1 MKDVTLLEVR
11 DLSKMFP
18 VTQGFIFSRHI
29 GDIRAVDNVSFDIK
43 RGETLGLVG
52 ESGSGKTTAGKCILQ
67 IIRPTSG
74 EVIFDSVNL
83 CQLSDAELRN
93 WRWRFQ
99 PIFQD
104 PYSSLDP
111 RQTVGNIIG
120 EALVINSL
128 AKGRQVS
135 ERVSELLTMV
145 ELPPEMAQR
154 YPHMFSGGQR
164 QRIGIARALATGP
177 DFLVCDEPVSA
188 LDVSIQA
195 QIINLLYDI
204 QTKLGLTLL
213 FISHDL
219 SLVRHISDRIAVMY
233 LGGIVELALS
243 DDLYSEPLHPY
254 TRALISAVPI
264 PDPPVERKRN
274 RLILKGEIPSPLNP
288 PAGCTFHPRCPE
300 RIDICDKEVPP
311 FTKKRERLVACH
323 LYH

>member
-1 MKDVTLLEVR
+1 MMDGVLLEVR
-11 DLSKMFP
+11 SLTKMFP
-18 VTQGFIFSRHI
+18 VTRGFFVRRCV
-29 GDIRAVDNVSFDIK
+29 GNIRAVDNVSFEIK

-52 ESGSGKTTAGKCILQ
+52 ESGSGKTTLGQCVLQ

-74 EVIFDSVNL
+74 DVVFDGADL
-83 CQLSDAELRN
+83 CKLSESELLKMRQ
-93 WRWRFQ
+93 RFQ

-111 RQTVGNIIG
+111 RQKVGSIVG
-120 EALVINSL
+120 EALVINGL
-128 AKGRQVS
+128 ARGHVS

-195 QIINLLYDI
+195 QIVNLLDDL
-204 QTKLGLTLL
+204 QTKLRLTLL

-233 LGGIVELALS
+233 LGRIVELARS
-243 DDLYSEPLHPY
+243 ADLYVEPLHPY

-264 PDPPVERKRN
+264 PDPSVERKRH
-274 RLILKGEIPSPLNP
+274 RLILRGEIPSPLNP
-288 PAGCTFHPRCPE
+288 PAGCTFHPRCQE
-300 RIDICDKEVPP
+300 RVDVCDREVPP
-311 FTKKRERLVACH
+311 LAKRGERWVACH
-323 LYH
+323 LHC